1 MQYPKADQI
10 GKMDVIFSSKE
21 DYLARVYFGFPGVV
35 TVDHTYDLKKYGSTT
50 VFYNEIQKDY
60 IKDCDATIGRTV
72 FQNFAQKI
80 VDHKKDYN
88 CTNVCIPIWLE
99 PITNTIEHDLGIRHV
114 IFVNK
119 SLENKVSCY
128 SILITCSW
136 HQKSNSPIH
145 EFKVLENVFY

>member
-1 MQYPKADQI
+1 
-10 GKMDVIFSSKE
+10 MDVIFSSKE
-21 DYLARVYFGFPGVV
+21 DYLARVYFGFAGVV

-88 CTNVCIPIWLE
+88 CTNVCIPIRLE
-99 PITNTIEHDLGIRHV
+99 PITNTIDHDLGMTCDLSEQFTR
-114 IFVNK
+114 K
-119 SLENKVSCY
+119 YSLALSY
-128 SILITCSW
+128 THISHSYQAL
-136 HQKSNSPIH
+136 
-145 EFKVLENVFY
+145 

>member
-1 MQYPKADQI
+1 
-10 GKMDVIFSSKE
+10 MDLIFSSRK
-21 DYLARVYFGFPGVV
+21 DYLNKIWKFSNFIT
-35 TVDHTYDLKKYGSTT
+35 TVDHTIDLKKYESIF
-50 VFYNEIQKDY
+50 VFYNEMQKEY
-60 IKDCDATIGRTV
+60 IKNCDGTIGRTV

-114 IFVNK
+114 IFVDK

-128 SILITCSW
+128 SILTHVHIKPS
-136 HQKSNSPIH
+136 SAM
-145 EFKVLENVFY
+145 